1 MLIPSAFSA
10 KELEQ
15 GSWKSSTII
24 TQSRLINLHVAC
36 TQRYTYISSRTG
48 LPSMA
53 RWRIHQGRTTLS
65 STTGRSSIRT
75 LIVPQ
80 LSRTTC
86 SNQRWRLISSKNMKL
101 RTAGEECLR
110 LRGDGIKF
118 TTTKRTGKKMEKGC
132 ISAPRA

>member
-15 GSWKSSTII
+15 GFWKSSTII
-24 TQSRLINLHVAC
+24 TQSR
-36 TQRYTYISSRTG
+36 G

-65 STTGRSSIRT
+65 STTARSSMRT

-80 LSRTTC
+80 LFGITC
-86 SNQRWRLISSKNMKL
+86 FESAMDGLDIKNMKL

-110 LRGDGIKF
+110 LRVGLRSRRPNG
-118 TTTKRTGKKMEKGC
+118 RGKKWTRGVYRHLEL
-132 ISAPRA
+132 